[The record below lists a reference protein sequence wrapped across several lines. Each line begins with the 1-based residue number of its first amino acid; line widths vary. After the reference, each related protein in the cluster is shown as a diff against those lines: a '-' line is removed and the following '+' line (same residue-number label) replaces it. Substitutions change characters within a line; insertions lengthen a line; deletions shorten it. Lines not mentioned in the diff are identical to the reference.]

1 MFART
6 LLLLVAGACFGFGLA
21 FSGMTNPTRVTDFL
35 DVAGNWDPTLMFVMA
50 GALGT
55 YGVGMAVF
63 RRAKDGRGWFGTSLP
78 RACVRSID
86 WRLLAG
92 ATVFGIGWGL
102 GGICPGP
109 ALANLAA
116 WRTEVLVFVPAM
128 IAGMFIAQRLLG
140 ADRD

>member
-21 FSGMTNPTRVTDFL
+21 FSGMTNPARVVDFL
-35 DVAGNWDPTLMFVMA
+35 DLAGNWDPTLMFVMA

-55 YGVGMAVF
+55 YGVGMAIF
-63 RRAKDGRGWFGTSLP
+63 RRAKDGRGWFGTRLP
-78 RACVRSID
+78 YACVLSID

-116 WRTEVLVFVPAM
+116 WRTEALVFVPAM
-128 IAGMFIAQRLLG
+128 IAGMFIAQRLLS

>member
-78 RACVRSID
+78 R
-86 WRLLAG
+86 RLLAG

-128 IAGMFIAQRLLG
+128 IVGMFMAQRLLG